1 MAAHSA
7 KSLFDLNITSAEH
20 CMKLHDGIK
29 RLGSNLNISWLLRAT
44 VVFSISALDAYF
56 HDKIK
61 YRAGKFSA
69 SEMPPAMAGFKI
81 PLSGLTQWENAERK
95 GNVLRNWLTEH
106 FSTRPLQ
113 RRDQIADALKLVGI
127 TDLWATIEPNSP
139 KLTTLL
145 SDMASQ
151 VQRRNQIAHEGDR
164 DPSRSGGKKLRPIDP
179 KYAQGCIDFVK
190 DLVTRIEV
198 AFPK

>member
-20 CMKLHDGIK
+20 CMKLYDGIRK
-29 RLGSNLNISWLLRAT
+29 LGSNLKISWLLRAA

-69 SEMPPAMAGFKI
+69 SEMPPAMAAFKI
-81 PLSGLTQWENAERK
+81 PLRGLTKWEDAQRK

-113 RRDQIADALKLVGI
+113 RQVDIADALKLVGI

-139 KLTTLL
+139 KRNALL

-151 VQRRNQIAHEGDR
+151 IRRRNQIAHEGDR
-164 DPSRSGGKKLRPIDP
+164 DPSRRGGKKVRPIDP
-179 KYAQGCIDFVK
+179 KYAQGCIDLVK
-190 DLVTRIEV
+190 ELVTRIEA